1 MRSFV
6 LNRARA
12 ANYPGQF
19 QELRDMIGEEKT
31 AILVQYIGGVR
42 LYIPSSL
49 HTKHALIA
57 WLGADVA
64 QQVCAEFGGLSVEI
78 PRLEALRRADRN
90 AQIISDMEAG
100 LSQRNAA
107 LKYHMTE
114 RNIRN
119 IVKTTKKGDSN
130 ES

>member
-12 ANYPGQF
+12 TNYPGQF

-100 LSQRNAA
+100 LSQRSAA
-107 LKYHMTE
+107 LKYRMTE

-119 IVKTTKKGDSN
+119 IVKTTKKG
-130 ES
+130 

>member
-6 LNRARA
+6 LSRARA

-19 QELRDMIGEEKT
+19 HELREMIGEEKT

-49 HTKHALIA
+49 HTDHALAI
-57 WLGADVA
+57 WLGEDVA
-64 QQVCAEFGGLSVEI
+64 KKVCAEFGGLSVEI

-90 AQIISDMEAG
+90 AQIISDMAAG

-107 LKYHMTE
+107 LKYRMTE

-119 IVKTTKKGDSN
+119 IVKTTKKG
-130 ES
+130 E